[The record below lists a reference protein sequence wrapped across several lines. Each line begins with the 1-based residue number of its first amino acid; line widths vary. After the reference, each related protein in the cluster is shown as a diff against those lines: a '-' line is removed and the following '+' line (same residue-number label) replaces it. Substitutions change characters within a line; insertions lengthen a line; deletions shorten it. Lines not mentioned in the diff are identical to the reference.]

1 MQKGINTMR
10 DKILK
15 VLNEKRSQLKKLN
28 ESMINSDSKEE
39 RAAIGDTMKKLRD
52 EINDLEEVLN
62 EMDKPAGSDN
72 GNGSHDG
79 NDSGNDAHNGEIVV
93 EGDDD
98 VVKDS
103 RKLNVLATMRS
114 ASNPLETNAQ
124 KKAEARAQKFAA
136 NNKMTINNVEAR
148 SVLVSSGKIATPTEV
163 SGINDMF
170 NTVSS
175 IVDLVKVTDA
185 SGMGAYKVAFQKTNA
200 AADNQT
206 EGGTYNSSDPS
217 FDFVTITP
225 ETQSVLSYI
234 SKQVQKQTPLN
245 YEAKVRESALIAL
258 RKSAQELITTK
269 IVASTLNTA
278 ITATAIDDKTLR
290 TIAFNY
296 GGDENIM
303 GGAVLFLNKKDL
315 IKFGDV
321 RGNNKQAVYEITP
334 DTANPNT
341 GVIKDG
347 GLSVK
352 YCINSDLTEGTLIY
366 GQPAGFE
373 LALFSDYDVR
383 VSEDFAFD
391 KGLLAIRGDVELG
404 GDVVKQDGFVK
415 LTVSAE

>member
-1 MQKGINTMR
+1 MQKGIKTMK

-39 RAAIGDTMKKLRD
+39 RAAIGETMKKLRD

-62 EMDKPAGSDN
+62 EMDKPAGGDN

-98 VVKDS
+98 VVKG

-114 ASNPLETNAQ
+114 ASNPFETNTQ
-124 KKAEARAQKFAA
+124 KQAEARAKKFAA
-136 NNKMTINNVEAR
+136 DNKMTINNTEAR

-200 AADNQT
+200 TAANQT
-206 EGGTYNSSDPS
+206 EGQTYNNSDPS

-225 ETQSVLSYI
+225 ETQAVLSYI

-245 YEAKVRESALIAL
+245 YEAKVRESALTAL
-258 RKSAQELITTK
+258 RKAAQELITTK
-269 IVASTLNTA
+269 IVASTLNTDL
-278 ITATAIDDKTLR
+278 TATAIDDKTLR

-341 GVIKDG
+341 GIIKDG

-352 YCINSDLTEGTLIY
+352 YCINSDLAEGTLIY

-373 LALFSDYDVR
+373 LALFGDYDVR